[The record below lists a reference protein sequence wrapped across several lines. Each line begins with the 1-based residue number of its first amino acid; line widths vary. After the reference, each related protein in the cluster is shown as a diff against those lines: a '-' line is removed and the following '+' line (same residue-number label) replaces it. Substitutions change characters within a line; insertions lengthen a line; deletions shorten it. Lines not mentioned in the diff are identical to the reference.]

1 MCWWVRWPSR
11 DERWTALLLHCA
23 LFQIHKHACH
33 RGLRAV
39 NIYHTLRLLGR
50 SRCFPQQQH
59 LTSRLHQTDGGQ
71 VAVKF
76 TAVISWCNWFRI
88 ILSTVESGDRQV
100 MKYAKQR
107 LSWDA
112 WDYLQRHEGPPCDPQ
127 GCTVNRFHREKMR
140 RNPHMFSSS
149 HWPRST
155 LLEDCMR
162 FTLKEF
168 KSKIQ
173 SKIIVKSTGFSYA
186 FRLEIYKSYLDLDTR
201 FFKQAHTIA

>member
-1 MCWWVRWPSR
+1 MLPWNAGQLMCCVRWPSR
-11 DERWTALLLHCA
+11 ERPRWTALSLHCA
-23 LFQIHKHACH
+23 LFQIHKQAHH
-33 RGLRAV
+33 SGLRAV
-39 NIYHTLRLLGR
+39 NVYHTLRLLDR
-50 SRCFPQQQH
+50 SRCFPQQWH
-59 LTSRLHQTDGGQ
+59 LTSRLHQAEGGQ

-88 ILSTVESGDRQV
+88 MMSTAESGDRQV

-127 GCTVNRFHREKMR
+127 SCTMNRFHTEKMR

-162 FTLKEF
+162 FSL
-168 KSKIQ
+168 IR
-173 SKIIVKSTGFSYA
+173 I
-186 FRLEIYKSYLDLDTR
+186 
-201 FFKQAHTIA
+201 